1 MEAQRSALAKL
12 DDGVHRFL
20 DEYFKLSD
28 IRECTTEYVNMF
40 TKDAAFI
47 LDSQPCKGTAEI
59 TAAMEALWATISWRK
74 HTIRDASPY
83 GNNPGQVEIHG
94 SVDLELLDG
103 QKKTLVFT
111 SKGHLTQVE
120 SEWGYKWDS
129 YQVFI
134 DLAAL
139 AE

>member
-1 MEAQRSALAKL
+1 MEPQRSTEAKL
-12 DDGVHRFL
+12 GDGVHRFL

-28 IRECTTEYVNMF
+28 IRERTTEYVNMF
-40 TKDAAFI
+40 TEDAAFI

-83 GNNPGQVEIHG
+83 GNNPDQVEIHG
-94 SVDLELLDG
+94 SVDLGLLDG
-103 QKKTLVFT
+103 QTKTLVF
-111 SKGHLTQVE
+111 SSRGHLTPVE

-139 AE
+139 A